1 MTSDPRGAIVV
12 RGGRD
17 LTGARRDVHIVDG
30 VIAHHHV
37 DPPRQVLDAAGCIV
51 APGLIDLQVSGAA
64 GVDLTAAPGRLWE
77 VAAAL
82 PRFGVTSFCPT
93 IVTAPREVVAHALAV
108 LAAGVPGGVRG
119 ARPIG
124 LHLEGPMI
132 AHARVGAHDAT
143 HVVAPSSAAVDGWS
157 RSTGVA
163 MVTLA
168 PELAGATAVI
178 AELVARGVVVSA
190 GHTDATAQDLAA
202 AVRAGLRGVTHLF
215 NAMAPMHHREP
226 GLVGAVL
233 AGAPV
238 TASLIA
244 DGVHL
249 DPDVVRVAWRALG
262 PERRILVSDAVAA
275 LGAPPGRYRLA
286 GREVVFDGRSVRTT
300 SGELAGAAVGLDA
313 CVRNVVQMTGCTP
326 ADAVDAATVTPA
338 RLIGRPDLGS
348 LRPGAAGDVVVL
360 DGDLRVVATIV
371 AGVVVFGGADG

>member
-1 MTSDPRGAIVV
+1 MTLDSHGSIAV

-17 LTGARRDVHIVDG
+17 VTGARCDIDIVDG
-30 VIAHHHV
+30 VIARHNA
-37 DPPRQVLDAAGCIV
+37 DQPQQVLDATQCVV
-51 APGLIDLQVSGAA
+51 APGLIDLQVNGAA
-64 GVDLTAAPGRLWE
+64 GVDLTEEPGRLWE
-77 VAAAL
+77 VAAVL
-82 PRFGVTSFCPT
+82 PRFGVTRFCPT
-93 IVTAPREVVAHALAV
+93 IITAPREVVAEAVAV
-108 LAAGVPGGVRG
+108 LAGGAPAGQRA

-132 AHARVGAHDAT
+132 ARARAGAHDAT
-143 HVVAPSSAAVDGWS
+143 HIVMPSSAAIDGWS
-157 RSTGVA
+157 HAAGVA

-168 PELAGATAVI
+168 PELAGAAAVI
-178 AELVARGVVVSA
+178 GELAARGVVVSA
-190 GHTDATAQDLAA
+190 GHTDATAQDLSA
-202 AVRAGLRGVTHLF
+202 AVRAGLSGVTHLF

-238 TASLIA
+238 TASMIV

-286 GREVVFDGRSVRTT
+286 GRELVFDGRSVRTT
-300 SGELAGAAVGLDA
+300 SGELSGAAVGLDA
-313 CVRNVVQMTGCTP
+313 CVRNVVEMTACTP
-326 ADAVDAATVTPA
+326 ADAIDAATVTPA

-348 LRPGAAGDVVVL
+348 LRPGAAGDVVVM
-360 DGDLRVVATIV
+360 DGDLHVVATVV
-371 AGVVVFGGADG
+371 AGVVVYRSADG